1 MEKKLTKAEEK
12 KLLKIAR
19 ECIVTV
25 EDRGSLETRHSDG
38 EDFLDIAVWELR
50 NALEKA
56 YRLGKEGK

>member
-1 MEKKLTKAEEK
+1 MEKELTKTEEK
-12 KLLKIAR
+12 KLLQIAKK
-19 ECIVTV
+19 CMVAV
-25 EDRGSLETRHSDG
+25 EERGDLETRHSDG